1 MVPKWINDLKMKL
14 QKHTT
19 KVDDAEYSKWVV
31 VIPPS
36 QIKMLGWEKGFELE
50 SEVMGDILVL
60 KRMLSPKNPK
70 KMTYEEFKE
79 VIREELEKEPKG
91 LTWTQI
97 KQRRPELYQRV
108 PNNLWVR
115 LMERDIGLIR
125 QKKGVKTIWRLK

>member
-1 MVPKWINDLKMKL
+1 MKL

-19 KVDDAEYSKWVV
+19 KVDETEYSKWVV

-36 QIKMLGWEKGFELE
+36 QIKTLGWERGFELE
-50 SEVMGDILVL
+50 SEVKGNALVL
-60 KRMLSPKNPK
+60 KRMVNPK
-70 KMTYEEFKE
+70 KPKKPKMTYDEFKDI
-79 VIREELEKEPKG
+79 IREELEKEPKG

-125 QKKGVKTIWRLK
+125 EKKGVKTIWRLT